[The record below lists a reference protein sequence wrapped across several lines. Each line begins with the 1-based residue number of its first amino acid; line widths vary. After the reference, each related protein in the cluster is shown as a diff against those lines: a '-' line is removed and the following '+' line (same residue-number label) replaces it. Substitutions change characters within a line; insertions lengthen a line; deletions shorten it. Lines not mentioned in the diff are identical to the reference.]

1 MKGVLRDKQ
10 LTWTCTQRTSLKQ
23 EKIEG
28 MQATWAG
35 ELLEGGGVE
44 GRWDRGWGGDPA
56 LPAAA
61 LPGLVCARS
70 RCQSAGQITVAA
82 TCLLSTLKACV
93 LVAAVRKRFAPG
105 AVKILVGIQLVRINS

>member
-1 MKGVLRDKQ
+1 
-10 LTWTCTQRTSLKQ
+10 
-23 EKIEG
+23 

-35 ELLEGGGVE
+35 GLLEGGGVE

-56 LPAAA
+56 WLAAA
-61 LPGLVCARS
+61 LLGVFGQERG
-70 RCQSAGQITVAA
+70 RQSAGQITVAA

>member
-1 MKGVLRDKQ
+1 MKGVLREKQ
-10 LTWTCTQRTSLKQ
+10 LTWTCTQRTSLQQ

-82 TCLLSTLKACV
+82 TCSVSTHQPRILL
-93 LVAAVRKRFAPG
+93 AAVRKRSAHG
-105 AVKILVGIQLVRINS
+105 AVMILAWDTAGEDT